1 MATRSSRKKSL
12 GGGDGSPSEN
22 GDSNW
27 LPDGWKVEFKARK
40 SGYNKGKRYKCYV
53 DFHGHK
59 CYSKSQVLAYLD
71 KIHTDNN
78 AFIRI
83 PDEAKRDCMKFMAR
97 YQEWGMRISK
107 RREQSSE
114 KVIVRKI
121 IKVLNYHEIC
131 VESEM
136 PDNDWPDWLPD
147 DWVYS
152 IFKAGGK
159 KTKCYST
166 QGAPS
171 FRYRYQVLAYLE
183 KIGRKEAHENT
194 DDANRS
200 TLDLSMEPENE
211 VIGSSPGEPPAKLAT
226 RNSKRKSLAMQGAE
240 GVSARE
246 SGSSSVKESGAVELP
261 WIIFCCAVG
270 ALYYRKIWEEDPK
283 DEKLK
288 EKLEVAEENVHHMRE
303 RFPKGVPEDWNYHHE
318 TASNIVC
325 RRDGDSGGELI
336 SIATALEEKI
346 NEKRNRKRNC
356 CYKQSDREL
365 RRFGAMLNSQWESFR
380 KKLRVENLHFST
392 NEAEFIKTF
401 EAFGPVEEV
410 QFPKDPETGHCEGLA
425 HIEFYKLEHA
435 KAAAQGLNGSQMAG
449 QTIKIESYADYLKA
463 LPQGAK
469 AAALE

>member
-1 MATRSSRKKSL
+1 MGKKKRSSFKTKQSFSITEPLHMLHMNLFGPVNVQTRAGKKYTL
-12 GGGDGSPSEN
+12 
-22 GDSNW
+22 
-27 LPDGWKVEFKARK
+27 VV
-40 SGYNKGKRYKCYV
+40 V
-53 DFHGHK
+53 DE
-59 CYSKSQVLAYLD
+59 YSSIVGAVTK
-71 KIHTDNN
+71 
-78 AFIRI
+78 
-83 PDEAKRDCMKFMAR
+83 
-97 YQEWGMRISK
+97 WGMRISK

-246 SGSSSVKESGAVELP
+246 SGSSSVKESGAVKLP

-346 NEKRNRKRNC
+346 NEKHNRRRNNC
-356 CYKQSDREL
+356 CFKRSERAN
-365 RRFGAMLNSQWESFR
+365 RRFGAALRCQWAEYR
-380 KKLRVENLHFST
+380 KTLRVENLHFST
-392 NEAEFIKTF
+392 DEADFTKIF
-401 EAFGPVEEV
+401 EAFGRVLDVE
-410 QFPKDPETGHCEGLA
+410 FPKDPEKGHCKGLA
-425 HIEFYKLEHA
+425 YIEFDKLEHA
-435 KAAAQGLNGSQMAG
+435 KTAAQRLNGTEIAG
-449 QTIKIESYADYLKA
+449 QTIKILSCADYFKA
-463 LPQGAK
+463 QRQGKK
-469 AAALE
+469 AAGLLP